1 MKWTM
6 ILTMTKMDETPVKYG
21 LTASLRRWH
30 TMSNS
35 NKCWR
40 HMVPV
45 AVAEGWGGNSLEINW
60 ESAHSL
66 EINWKCAHS
75 LEINW
80 KSAHSLEINWKS
92 ARRSL
97 SQYDLLNNTQHGGI
111 LSSNPLFAILLV
123 LVKIAQHY
131 WPCSSKWRG
140 RERFFQHQK
149 HTRPEIVKPSLSVP
163 AAKLLQ
169 LLILYGFSK
178 VL

>member
-1 MKWTM
+1 MMLLVAHNDAGYWQLRHALKRHRQWLWYDVNVLTTMKWTM
-6 ILTMTKMDETPVKYG
+6 ILTMTKMDETPVRYG

-60 ESAHSL
+60 
-66 EINWKCAHS
+66 KC
-75 LEINW
+75 
-80 KSAHSLEINWKS
+80 

-97 SQYDLLNNTQHGGI
+97 SQYDLLNNTQYGGI

-131 WPCSSKWRG
+131 WPCPSKWRG
-140 RERFFQHQK
+140 RERFSTSK
-149 HTRPEIVKPSLSVP
+149 TYPTRNCKT
-163 AAKLLQ
+163 LLV
-169 LLILYGFSK
+169 SPCC
-178 VL
+178 

>member
-1 MKWTM
+1 
-6 ILTMTKMDETPVKYG
+6 MDETPVKYG

-60 ESAHSL
+60 
-66 EINWKCAHS
+66 KCAHS

-97 SQYDLLNNTQHGGI
+97 SQYDLLNNTLWDFIIKPTVCNSAGFGENCPA
-111 LSSNPLFAILLV
+111 LLALPLIV
-123 LVKIAQHY
+123 QRK
-131 WPCSSKWRG
+131 G
-140 RERFFQHQK
+140 TFFSTPK
-149 HTRPEIVKPSLSVP
+149 HTRPEIVKPLSSVP

>member
-6 ILTMTKMDETPVKYG
+6 ILTMTKMDETPVRYG

-60 ESAHSL
+60 ECSQFR
-66 EINWKCAHS
+66 NQF
-75 LEINW
+75 
-80 KSAHSLEINWKS
+80 WKS
-92 ARRSL
+92 ARRPI
-97 SQYDLLNNTQHGGI
+97 SQYDLLNNTQQGGI

>member
-60 ESAHSL
+60 
-66 EINWKCAHS
+66 KC
-75 LEINW
+75 
-80 KSAHSLEINWKS
+80 

-97 SQYDLLNNTQHGGI
+97 SQYDLLNNTQYGGI
-111 LSSNPLFAILLV
+111 LSSNPLFATLLV

-131 WPCSSKWRG
+131 WPCPSKWRG
-140 RERFFQHQK
+140 RESFFQHQK
-149 HTRPEIVKPSLSVP
+149 HTRSEIVKPSLSVP

-169 LLILYGFSK
+169 FLILYGFSK